1 MHEVSLVQNMFEQV
15 LNLMR
20 EHGACR
26 VTEVKVLI
34 GPFSGV
40 VAESFAFAFDTLKQ
54 REPALTRAALRLERP
69 APRYLCLDC
78 GAEADFPAAPD
89 APGLP
94 EHRCPH
100 CASRQL
106 SPLGGNELLLQQIR
120 MEET

>member
-15 LNLMR
+15 LNLTR
-20 EHGACR
+20 EHGASR
-26 VTEVKVLI
+26 VTEVSVLI

-54 REPALTRAALRLERP
+54 NEPALAGATLRLERP
-69 APRYLCLDC
+69 HPRYLCLDC
-78 GAEADFPAAPD
+78 GEESSPPPRNDAPD
-89 APGLP
+89 K
-94 EHRCPH
+94 RCPV

-106 SPLGGNELLLQQIR
+106 SPLGGNELILQQIR